1 MYNFYYFLSRIISA
15 LSGLR
20 ILKIYVTFF
29 WFSLTNKYFSWLTIL
44 EEDIS
49 IDLTKNYLQSSH
61 SPTKNGREGEAEVAV
76 ALMRVLIF
84 KMIFM
89 VEISL
94 IPQTVR

>member
-1 MYNFYYFLSRIISA
+1 MIR
-15 LSGLR
+15 
-20 ILKIYVTFF
+20 T
-29 WFSLTNKYFSWLTIL
+29 LTNKYFSWLTIL

-61 SPTKNGREGEAEVAV
+61 SPTKNGREGEAGVAV